1 MKTLQFDIS
10 DRKPKDGMLMRLIE
24 HKGGIEVQMA
34 VDMQIQWEDTPR
46 ILTKLGLWLIRSELW
61 FRKQRAKALRQGGE
75 R

>member
-61 FRKQRAKALRQGGE
+61 FRKQRAKALGE
-75 R
+75 G